1 MNNKERVN
9 ESRTRDSLDDEMS
22 DWLLKIPRIKML
34 EDLAEKVYNMLSEW
48 NDYKSVIKIVE

>member
-22 DWLLKIPRIKML
+22 DWFLKIPRIKML